1 MACLY
6 LAFDRILKV
15 LDQDV
20 IDLVSSGCQ
29 NCKINGS
36 TENVKTL
43 IVLGVDLVGMLEASG
58 VWMY

>member
-36 TENVKTL
+36 TEHVKTL
-43 IVLGVDLVGMLEASG
+43 VVLGVDLVGMLEASG